1 MSAIDFR
8 TLPASVPSLCI
19 PRVYVNIDENRI
31 RRIFND
37 LNLGVIDRIDIVRK
51 TTDKGEQCNRVFIH
65 FDRWYSGRNADAARE
80 RLINGQDIKVI
91 YDDPW
96 FWKVS
101 AYKSTTACGKEA
113 PVRIDYA
120 RDDRYVERRD
130 ERYNDRRNDRYVD
143 NRGYREQYDPR
154 IYDRKDRPHETK
166 RDRIVSALKEH
177 NHNRKEQRRE
187 RPSKQDLDRE
197 LERINPTIPQNMRV
211 EEPVK
216 PVAEPAVVASPVAAP
231 EPAPTN
237 EVFVHSGTVTKNGD
251 AGTGVIYDEAAISA
265 AKKRK
270 ITIKK

>member
-8 TLPASVPSLCI
+8 TLPANVPSLCI
-19 PRVYVNIDENRI
+19 PRVYTNIDENRI

-91 YDDPW
+91 YDGPW

-101 AYKSTTACGKEA
+101 AYKSTTACGKEL
-113 PVRIDYA
+113 RN
-120 RDDRYVERRD
+120 DRYVERRD
-130 ERYNDRRNDRYVD
+130 DRYVD

-154 IYDRKDRPHETK
+154 IYDRTDNRTHETK
-166 RDRIVSALKEH
+166 RDRIVSAI

-187 RPSKQDLDRE
+187 SPSKQDLDRE

-211 EEPVK
+211 EEPV
-216 PVAEPAVVASPVAAP
+216 VE

-237 EVFVHSGTVTKNGD
+237 ETFVHSGTVIKNGD

>member
-8 TLPASVPSLCI
+8 TLPANVPSLCI
-19 PRVYVNIDENRI
+19 PRVYTNIDENRI

-65 FDRWYSGRNADAARE
+65 FDHWYSGRNADAARE

-91 YDDPW
+91 YDGPW

-101 AYKSTTACGKEA
+101 AYKSTTACGKEL
-113 PVRIDYA
+113 RN
-120 RDDRYVERRD
+120 DRYVERRD
-130 ERYNDRRNDRYVD
+130 ERYVD

-154 IYDRKDRPHETK
+154 IYDRPDNRTRDHYTERPQETK
-166 RDRIVSALKEH
+166 RDRIVSALKE
-177 NHNRKEQRRE
+177 HNRKEQRRE

-216 PVAEPAVVASPVAAP
+216 PVVEEPVVE

-237 EVFVHSGTVTKNGD
+237 ETFVHSGTVIKNGD

>member
-8 TLPASVPSLCI
+8 TLPANVPSLCI
-19 PRVYVNIDENRI
+19 PRVYTNIDENRI

-91 YDDPW
+91 YDGPW

-101 AYKSTTACGKEA
+101 AYKSTTACGKEL
-113 PVRIDYA
+113 RN
-120 RDDRYVERRD
+120 DRYVERRD
-130 ERYNDRRNDRYVD
+130 DRYVD

-154 IYDRKDRPHETK
+154 IYDRTDNRTHETK
-166 RDRIVSALKEH
+166 RDRIVSAI

-187 RPSKQDLDRE
+187 SPSKQDLDRE

-211 EEPVK
+211 EEPV
-216 PVAEPAVVASPVAAP
+216 VE

-237 EVFVHSGTVTKNGD
+237 EVFVHSGTVIKNGD
-251 AGTGVIYDEAAISA
+251 AGTGVIYNEAAISA

-270 ITIKK
+270 IQIKK

>member
-1 MSAIDFR
+1 MSGIDFR

-120 RDDRYVERRD
+120 RDDRYVERRV
-130 ERYNDRRNDRYVD
+130 DRYVD

-154 IYDRKDRPHETK
+154 IYDRTDNRPHETK

-211 EEPVK
+211 EEP
-216 PVAEPAVVASPVAAP
+216 AVASPVAAP

-237 EVFVHSGTVTKNGD
+237 EAFVHSGTVTKNGD

>member
-19 PRVYVNIDENRI
+19 PRVYTNIDENRI

-91 YDDPW
+91 YDGPW

-101 AYKSTTACGKEA
+101 AYKEA
-113 PVRIDYA
+113 PVREER

-130 ERYNDRRNDRYVD
+130 ERYNDRRNDRHVD

-154 IYDRKDRPHETK
+154 IYDRNDNRPQETK
-166 RDRIVSALKEH
+166 RDQIVSGI

-216 PVAEPAVVASPVAAP
+216 PEPVVEPVVA

-237 EVFVHSGTVTKNGD
+237 ETFVHSGTVTKNGD
-251 AGTGVIYDEAAISA
+251 AGTGVIYDEAAIAA

-270 ITIKK
+270 ITIKKST

>member
-8 TLPASVPSLCI
+8 TLPANVPSLCI
-19 PRVYVNIDENRI
+19 PRVYTNIDENRI

-65 FDRWYSGRNADAARE
+65 FDRWYCGRNADAARE

-101 AYKSTTACGKEA
+101 AYKSTTACGKEL
-113 PVRIDYA
+113 RDDR

-130 ERYNDRRNDRYVD
+130 DRRNDRHVD

-154 IYDRKDRPHETK
+154 IYDRNDNRPQETK
-166 RDRIVSALKEH
+166 RDRIVSGI

-211 EEPVK
+211 EEPVVE
-216 PVAEPAVVASPVAAP
+216 PVAEP
-231 EPAPTN
+231 EPTN
-237 EVFVHSGTVTKNGD
+237 EAFVHSGTVIKNGD
-251 AGTGVIYDEAAISA
+251 AGTGVIYDEAAIAA

-270 ITIKK
+270 IQIKK

>member
-8 TLPASVPSLCI
+8 TLPANVPSLCI
-19 PRVYVNIDENRI
+19 PRVYTNIDENRI

-91 YDDPW
+91 YDGPW

-101 AYKSTTACGKEA
+101 AYKSTTACGKEL
-113 PVRIDYA
+113 RN
-120 RDDRYVERRD
+120 DRYVERRD
-130 ERYNDRRNDRYVD
+130 DRYVD

-154 IYDRKDRPHETK
+154 IYDRTDNRTHETK
-166 RDRIVSALKEH
+166 RDRIVSAI

-187 RPSKQDLDRE
+187 SPSKQDLDRE

-211 EEPVK
+211 EEPV
-216 PVAEPAVVASPVAAP
+216 VE

-237 EVFVHSGTVTKNGD
+237 ETFVHSGTVIKNGD
-251 AGTGVIYDEAAISA
+251 AGTGVIYDEAAIAA

>member
-8 TLPASVPSLCI
+8 TLPANVPSLCI
-19 PRVYVNIDENRI
+19 PRVYTNIDENRI

-91 YDDPW
+91 YDGPW

-101 AYKSTTACGKEA
+101 AYKSTTACGKELRNDRY
-113 PVRIDYA
+113 VERRDDR

-130 ERYNDRRNDRYVD
+130 DRYVERRD
-143 NRGYREQYDPR
+143 DTSVERREQYDPR
-154 IYDRKDRPHETK
+154 IYDRPDNRPQETK
-166 RDRIVSALKEH
+166 RDRIVSALKE
-177 NHNRKEQRRE
+177 HNRKEQRRE

-211 EEPVK
+211 EEPVVEE
-216 PVAEPAVVASPVAAP
+216 PVVE

-237 EVFVHSGTVTKNGD
+237 ETFVHSGTVIKNGD